1 MKKYVF
7 IALLCGMLFA
17 SGCQIMECVEPT
29 SDTSMFVLIEET
41 QLWSVVYHRETKV
54 MYVVS
59 CGGYNSG
66 NFTLLVDRF
75 GKPMMYNEKTL

>member
-17 SGCQIMECVEPT
+17 SGCQKTERVEPA

-41 QLWSVVYHRETKV
+41 QSWRVVYHRETKV
-54 MYVVS
+54 MYAVS
-59 CGGYNSG
+59 CGIYNGG

-75 GKPMMYNEKTL
+75 GKPMIYNEVSE

>member
-7 IALLCGMLFA
+7 IALICGMLFA
-17 SGCQIMECVEPT
+17 SGCQEVERVEPE
-29 SDTSMFVLIEET
+29 SDKSMFVVIEQTSAWE
-41 QLWSVVYHRETKV
+41 VVYHRETKA

-59 CGGYNSG
+59 CGGYNGG

-75 GKPMMYNEKTL
+75 GKPMIYNEVSE